1 MDEQN
6 EFTNGTENVEKN
18 VENKETPV
26 QENPIGENAGAG
38 ASPYTDPG
46 ASGQTGGNFNGWQSY
61 QGAPNPGNPYP
72 QQPPAGNYGGYP
84 GNAPNGGFQN
94 FGGQQTPPQAAPQ
107 NPQEYR
113 WSYEDYDKISQGNV
127 GYKPKNNTGLKVFA
141 AVMTVVFLVTAA
153 AFAGFI
159 LYSRS
164 SRNGGDA
171 ALDNNI
177 SSSSSESRRDGP
189 QLSLENRPAADE
201 EEYTDGVLSTEEIAA
216 KVRPSVVGIQT
227 YRTEYPMQVY
237 GTGSGIIMSED
248 GYIVTNAHVV
258 SGATGGILVIL
269 DNNEEYEAE
278 VVGID
283 EKTDVAVIKI
293 DASNLTA
300 AEFGNSDEL
309 VVGERIVA
317 IGNPTGMNLAGSVTQ
332 GIVSGLKRLIS
343 VTNEETNETIEMEAI
358 QVDAAINP
366 GNSGGALINKY
377 GQVVGINSSKMS
389 STQIEGIGFAIPIST
404 AKPIVDDLIAYGY
417 VRGRVLLGITYYP
430 VSDAVGAMSG
440 YTPGLWV
447 QSVRE
452 DMDAYAKG
460 LRAGDIITQIDGQD
474 VRDSATVKGILSAKK
489 PGDSVELTVVQ
500 QSISGKIKTYT
511 INVTLAED
519 KGSSQSTGSGSS
531 QPSTDDG
538 SDIKKLPFGE

>member
-164 SRNGGDA
+164 SRNGGDS
-171 ALDNNI
+171 ALDNDI

-377 GQVVGINSSKMS
+377 GQVVGINSSKLS

-489 PGDSVELTVVQ
+489 PGDSVKLTVVQ

-531 QPSTDDG
+531 EPSIDDG

>member
-164 SRNGGDA
+164 RNGGDA
-171 ALDNNI
+171 ALDNGI
-177 SSSSSESRRDGP
+177 SSSSPESRRDGP
-189 QLSLENRPAADE
+189 QLSLENWPAADE

-377 GQVVGINSSKMS
+377 GQVVGINSSKLS

-489 PGDSVELTVVQ
+489 PGDSVKLTVVQ

>member
-164 SRNGGDA
+164 RNGGDA

-293 DASNLTA
+293 DASNLMA

-377 GQVVGINSSKMS
+377 GQVVGINSSKLS

-452 DMDAYAKG
+452 DMDA
-460 LRAGDIITQIDGQD
+460 
-474 VRDSATVKGILSAKK
+474 
-489 PGDSVELTVVQ
+489 
-500 QSISGKIKTYT
+500 
-511 INVTLAED
+511 
-519 KGSSQSTGSGSS
+519 
-531 QPSTDDG
+531 
-538 SDIKKLPFGE
+538 

>member
-171 ALDNNI
+171 ALDNDI

-278 VVGID
+278 VIGID

-309 VVGERIVA
+309 VLGERIVA

-531 QPSTDDG
+531 EPSTDDG

>member
-46 ASGQTGGNFNGWQSY
+46 ASGQTDGNFNGWQSY

-171 ALDNNI
+171 TLDNDI

-278 VVGID
+278 VIGID

-343 VTNEETNETIEMEAI
+343 VTNEETSETIEMEAI

>member
-46 ASGQTGGNFNGWQSY
+46 AFGQTGGNFNGWQSY

-309 VVGERIVA
+309 VLGERIVA

-531 QPSTDDG
+531 EPSIDDG

>member
-127 GYKPKNNTGLKVFA
+127 GYTPKNNTGLKVFA

-159 LYSRS
+159 LYSR

-377 GQVVGINSSKMS
+377 GQVVGINSSKLS

-531 QPSTDDG
+531 EPSIDDG

>member
-61 QGAPNPGNPYP
+61 QGAPNPGNSYP

-141 AVMTVVFLVTAA
+141 AVMTVVFLVTAT

-171 ALDNNI
+171 ALDNDI

-309 VVGERIVA
+309 VLGERIVA

-377 GQVVGINSSKMS
+377 GQVVGINSSKLS

-531 QPSTDDG
+531 EPSTDDG

>member
-164 SRNGGDA
+164 SRNGGDS

-519 KGSSQSTGSGSS
+519 KGTSQSTGSGSS
-531 QPSTDDG
+531 EPSIDDG

>member
-18 VENKETPV
+18 VEDKETPV

-164 SRNGGDA
+164 RNGGDA
-171 ALDNNI
+171 ALDNGI

-377 GQVVGINSSKMS
+377 GQVVGINSSKLS

-489 PGDSVELTVVQ
+489 PGDSVKLTVVQ

-531 QPSTDDG
+531 EPSIDDG

>member
-171 ALDNNI
+171 ALDNDI

-309 VVGERIVA
+309 VLGERIVA

-358 QVDAAINP
+358 QVDAAISP

-531 QPSTDDG
+531 EPSIDDG

>member
-6 EFTNGTENVEKN
+6 EFTNGTENVETN

-26 QENPIGENAGAG
+26 QENPIGGNAGAG

-107 NPQEYR
+107 EYR

-171 ALDNNI
+171 ALDNDI

-531 QPSTDDG
+531 EPSTDDG

>member
-519 KGSSQSTGSGSS
+519 KGTSQSTGSGSNE
-531 QPSTDDG
+531 PSIDDG

>member
-46 ASGQTGGNFNGWQSY
+46 TSGQTGGNFNGWQSY

-159 LYSRS
+159 LYSR

-377 GQVVGINSSKMS
+377 GQVVGINSSKLS

-489 PGDSVELTVVQ
+489 PGDSVKLTVVQ

>member
-72 QQPPAGNYGGYP
+72 QQPPAGNYGSYP

-159 LYSRS
+159 LYSR

-377 GQVVGINSSKMS
+377 GQVVGINSSKLS

-489 PGDSVELTVVQ
+489 PGDSVKLTVVQ

>member
-164 SRNGGDA
+164 RNGGNA
-171 ALDNNI
+171 ALDNGI

-377 GQVVGINSSKMS
+377 GQVVGINSSKLS

-531 QPSTDDG
+531 QPSIDDG

>member
-164 SRNGGDA
+164 RNGGDA

-201 EEYTDGVLSTEEIAA
+201 EEYTDGILSTEEIAA

-531 QPSTDDG
+531 EPSTDDG

>member
-164 SRNGGDA
+164 RNGGDA
-171 ALDNNI
+171 ALDNNV

-377 GQVVGINSSKMS
+377 GQVVGINSSKLS

-489 PGDSVELTVVQ
+489 PGDSVKLTVVQ

>member
-164 SRNGGDA
+164 RNGGDA
-171 ALDNNI
+171 ALDNGI

-278 VVGID
+278 MVGID

-377 GQVVGINSSKMS
+377 GQVVGINSSKLS

-489 PGDSVELTVVQ
+489 PGDSVKLTVVQ

-519 KGSSQSTGSGSS
+519 KGSSQSIGSGSS

>member
-113 WSYEDYDKISQGNV
+113 WSYEDYDKISQGDV

-159 LYSRS
+159 LYSR

-531 QPSTDDG
+531 EPSTDDG

>member
-164 SRNGGDA
+164 RNGGDA
-171 ALDNNI
+171 ALDNGI

-309 VVGERIVA
+309 VLGERIVA

>member
-1 MDEQN
+1 MDDRNDSYGFDEGRENMDSNPNTDSASTESGTSENYSASQN
-6 EFTNGTENVEKN
+6 TSSQNTSDNGAPSQGSQPFQN
-18 VENKETPV
+18 
-26 QENPIGENAGAG
+26 
-38 ASPYTDPG
+38 
-46 ASGQTGGNFNGWQSY
+46 WQSY
-61 QGAPNPGNPYP
+61 QPGQNPTGQP
-72 QQPPAGNYGGYP
+72 QNDYQNY
-84 GNAPNGGFQN
+84 NGQV
-94 FGGQQTPPQAAPQ
+94 PPQMPPQ
-107 NPQEYR
+107 QEYR
-113 WSYEDYDKISQGNV
+113 WSYEDYDKLSRGNV

-141 AVMTVVFLVTAA
+141 VVMTIVFLLTAA
-153 AFAGFI
+153 AFTGFI
-159 LYSRS
+159 IFSRQQNNNNGYLADGGS
-164 SRNGGDA
+164 ST
-171 ALDNNI
+171 
-177 SSSSSESRRDGP
+177 SSDEARDGP
-189 QLSLENRPAADE
+189 QLSLDNRPAPDE

-237 GTGSGIIMSED
+237 GTGSGIIMSSD

-269 DNNEEYEAE
+269 DNDEEYEAE

-293 DASNLTA
+293 DATNLTA

-332 GIVSGLKRLIS
+332 GIVSGLKRLIT
-343 VTNEETNETIEMEAI
+343 VTNEETGEAIEMEAI

-377 GQVVGINSSKMS
+377 GQVVGINSSKLS

-404 AKPIVDDLIAYGY
+404 AKPIIDDLIAYGY
-417 VRGRVLLGITYYP
+417 VRGRVLLGITYYA
-430 VSDAVGAMSG
+430 VSDAVGAMTG

-452 DMDAYAKG
+452 DMDVYAKG

-474 VRDSATVKGILSAKK
+474 VRDSETVKSIMADKK
-489 PGDSVELTVVQ
+489 PGDTVELTVVQ
-500 QSISGKIKTYT
+500 QSLSGKVTTYT
-511 INVTLAED
+511 ITVELAED
-519 KGSSQSTGSGSS
+519 KGSLDTSNQQQQSSS
-531 QPSTDDG
+531 SDD
-538 SDIKKLPFGE
+538 DIQQLPFGR

>member
-1 MDEQN
+1 MDDRN
-6 EFTNGTENVEKN
+6 DSYGTNGWEPGENHENTTEN
-18 VENKETPV
+18 T
-26 QENPIGENAGAG
+26 G
-38 ASPYTDPG
+38 ASAPENG
-46 ASGQTGGNFNGWQSY
+46 ASAPNGSPDGGTSANGGGQPFNNWQSY
-61 QGAPNPGNPYP
+61 SGNPNPGTVGSG
-72 QQPPAGNYGGYP
+72 QAP
-84 GNAPNGGFQN
+84 GSPSGGFQN
-94 FGGQQTPPQAAPQ
+94 FGDQQIPPQTPPPHPQ
-107 NPQEYR
+107 QDYR
-113 WSYEDYDKISQGNV
+113 WSYEDYDQISRGNV

-141 AVMTVVFLVTAA
+141 VVMTVVFLVTAA
-153 AFAGFI
+153 AFTGFI
-159 LYSRS
+159 LYSRQQ
-164 SRNGGDA
+164 NGGGKDP
-171 ALDNNI
+171 ALNGGA
-177 SSSSSESRRDGP
+177 SSSSSDEVRDGP
-189 QLSLENRPAADE
+189 QLSLNNRPAPDE
-201 EEYTDGVLSTEEIAA
+201 EAYTDGVLSTEEIAA

-237 GTGSGIIMSED
+237 GTGSGIIMNSD

-269 DNNEEYEAE
+269 DNDEEYEAE

-283 EKTDVAVIKI
+283 EKTDVAVVKI

-300 AEFGNSDEL
+300 AEFGSSDEL

-332 GIVSGLKRLIS
+332 GIVSGLKRLIT
-343 VTNEETNETIEMEAI
+343 VTSEETGESIEMEAI

-377 GQVVGINSSKMS
+377 GQVVGINSSKLS

-417 VRGRVLLGITYYP
+417 VRGRVLLGITYYA
-430 VSDAVGAMSG
+430 VSDAVGAMTG

-452 DMDAYAKG
+452 DMDVYAKG

-474 VRDSATVKGILSAKK
+474 VRDSETVKSIMSAKK
-489 PGDSVELTVVQ
+489 PGDMVELTVVQ
-500 QSISGKIKTYT
+500 QSLSGKVKTYT
-511 INVTLAED
+511 ISVELAED
-519 KGSSQSTGSGSS
+519 KGSLNSSDSQQQGSS
-531 QPSTDDG
+531 SG
-538 SDIKKLPFGE
+538 SDIQRLPFGR

>member
-46 ASGQTGGNFNGWQSY
+46 ASGQIGGNFNGWQSY

-159 LYSRS
+159 LYSR

-278 VVGID
+278 VIGID

-519 KGSSQSTGSGSS
+519 KGTSQSTGSGSS
-531 QPSTDDG
+531 EPSTDDG

>member
-164 SRNGGDA
+164 SRNGGDS
-171 ALDNNI
+171 ALDNDI

-519 KGSSQSTGSGSS
+519 KGTSQSTGSGSS
-531 QPSTDDG
+531 EPSTDDG

>member
-18 VENKETPV
+18 VEDKETPV

-164 SRNGGDA
+164 RNGGDA
-171 ALDNNI
+171 TLDNGI

-377 GQVVGINSSKMS
+377 GQVVGINSSKLS

-519 KGSSQSTGSGSS
+519 KGSSQSTGSGSNE
-531 QPSTDDG
+531 PSIDDG

>member
-6 EFTNGTENVEKN
+6 EFANGTENVEKN

-159 LYSRS
+159 LYSR

-377 GQVVGINSSKMS
+377 GQVVGINSSKLS

-489 PGDSVELTVVQ
+489 PGDSVKLTVVQ

>member
-164 SRNGGDA
+164 SRNGGDS

-189 QLSLENRPAADE
+189 QLSLENRPATDE

-519 KGSSQSTGSGSS
+519 KGTSQSTGSGSS
-531 QPSTDDG
+531 EPSTDDG

>member
-164 SRNGGDA
+164 RNGGDA

-269 DNNEEYEAE
+269 DNNEEYDAE

-377 GQVVGINSSKMS
+377 GQVVGINSSKLS

-489 PGDSVELTVVQ
+489 PGDSVKLTVVQ

>member
-6 EFTNGTENVEKN
+6 EFTNGTENVETN

-26 QENPIGENAGAG
+26 QENPIGGNAGAG

-141 AVMTVVFLVTAA
+141 AVMTVVFLATAA

-171 ALDNNI
+171 TLDNDI

-248 GYIVTNAHVV
+248 GYIVTTAHVV

-531 QPSTDDG
+531 EPSIDDG
-538 SDIKKLPFGE
+538 SDIKKLPFGK

>member
-171 ALDNNI
+171 ALDNDI

-531 QPSTDDG
+531 EPSIDDG

>member
-46 ASGQTGGNFNGWQSY
+46 TSGQTGGNFNGWQSY

-164 SRNGGDA
+164 SRNGGDS
-171 ALDNNI
+171 ALDNDI

-278 VVGID
+278 VIGID

-531 QPSTDDG
+531 EPSIDDG

>member
-46 ASGQTGGNFNGWQSY
+46 TSGQTGGNFNGWQSY

-164 SRNGGDA
+164 SRNGGDS
-171 ALDNNI
+171 ALDNDI

-531 QPSTDDG
+531 EPSTDDG

>member
-171 ALDNNI
+171 ALDNDI

-309 VVGERIVA
+309 VLGERIVA

-460 LRAGDIITQIDGQD
+460 LRAGDTITQIDGQD

-531 QPSTDDG
+531 EPSIDDG

>member
-6 EFTNGTENVEKN
+6 EFTNGTENVETN

-26 QENPIGENAGAG
+26 QENPIGGNAGAG

-171 ALDNNI
+171 TLDNDI

-500 QSISGKIKTYT
+500 QSISGKIRTYT

-531 QPSTDDG
+531 EPSIDDG

>member
-6 EFTNGTENVEKN
+6 EFTNGTENVETN

-26 QENPIGENAGAG
+26 QENPIGGNAGAG

-141 AVMTVVFLVTAA
+141 AVMTAVFLVTAA

-171 ALDNNI
+171 ALDNSV

-511 INVTLAED
+511 INVTLTED

-531 QPSTDDG
+531 EPSIDDG

>member
-164 SRNGGDA
+164 RNGGDA
-171 ALDNNI
+171 ALDNDI

-377 GQVVGINSSKMS
+377 GQVVGINSSKLS

-531 QPSTDDG
+531 QPSIDDG

>member
-1 MDEQN
+1 MDDRN
-6 EFTNGTENVEKN
+6 DSYGTNGWEPGESHENTA
-18 VENKETPV
+18 ENT
-26 QENPIGENAGAG
+26 G
-38 ASPYTDPG
+38 ASAPGNG
-46 ASGQTGGNFNGWQSY
+46 ASAPNGGPDDRFSANGGSQSFNNWQSY
-61 QGAPNPGNPYP
+61 SGNPNPGA
-72 QQPPAGNYGGYP
+72 AGPGQAAGGP
-84 GNAPNGGFQN
+84 SGGFQN
-94 FGGQQTPPQAAPQ
+94 FGGQQVPPQGPPQTPPSHPQ
-107 NPQEYR
+107 QEYR
-113 WSYEDYDKISQGNV
+113 WSYEDYDQISRGNV

-141 AVMTVVFLVTAA
+141 VVMTVVFLVTAA
-153 AFAGFI
+153 AFTGFI
-159 LYSRS
+159 LYSRQQN
-164 SRNGGDA
+164 NGGGKDPVLNGGA
-171 ALDNNI
+171 
-177 SSSSSESRRDGP
+177 SSSSSDEVRDGP
-189 QLSLENRPAADE
+189 QLSLNNRPAPDE
-201 EEYTDGVLSTEEIAA
+201 EAYTDGVLSTEEIAA

-237 GTGSGIIMSED
+237 GTGSGIIMTSD

-269 DNNEEYEAE
+269 DNDEEYEAE

-293 DASNLTA
+293 DANNLTT
-300 AEFGNSDEL
+300 AEFGSSDQL

-332 GIVSGLKRLIS
+332 GIVSGLKRLIT
-343 VTNEETNETIEMEAI
+343 VTNEETGESIEMEAI

-377 GQVVGINSSKMS
+377 GQVVGINSSKLS

-417 VRGRVLLGITYYP
+417 VRGRVLLGITYYA
-430 VSDAVGAMSG
+430 VSDAVGAMTG

-452 DMDAYAKG
+452 DMDVYAKG

-474 VRDSATVKGILSAKK
+474 VRDSETVKSIMSAKE
-489 PGDSVELTVVQ
+489 PGDMVELTVVQ
-500 QSISGKIKTYT
+500 QSLSGKIKTYT
-511 INVTLAED
+511 INVELAED
-519 KGSSQSTGSGSS
+519 KGSLNSSGSQQQES
-531 QPSTDDG
+531 S
-538 SDIKKLPFGE
+538 SDIQKLPFGR